1 MNASWLAVS
10 CLKELI
16 TPVTET
22 LIAVSRLLG
31 VGSSQVFDPLDK
43 QVFVFLQKKKLPEH
57 DVGLVE
63 ALALQPLAS
72 PVLLLDPNC
81 TVFSLFPRSLMGFT
95 HRVSASSYSTSL
107 GGLA

>member
-63 ALALQPLAS
+63 ALALQSLTEDVSDPGQVRHCLLPHGLGHEV
-72 PVLLLDPNC
+72 PVFLRC
-81 TVFSLFPRSLMGFT
+81 
-95 HRVSASSYSTSL
+95 
-107 GGLA
+107 GGHCCG